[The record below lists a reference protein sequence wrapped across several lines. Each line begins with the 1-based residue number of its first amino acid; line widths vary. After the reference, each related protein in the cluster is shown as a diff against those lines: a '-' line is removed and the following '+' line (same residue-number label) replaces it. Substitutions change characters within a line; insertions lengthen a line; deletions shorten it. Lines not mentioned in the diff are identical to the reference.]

1 MTKKEYHQLY
11 YINKRKYNQDWKQ
24 QRHQYYIDN
33 REEILHKYRT
43 EQYKKMIKIRD
54 KIEYI
59 YRDRTATIIIDKP
72 ILIRIGNC
80 F

>member
-1 MTKKEYHQLY
+1 MTKKEYHYWY
-11 YINKRKYNQDWKQ
+11 YINNRKYNQDWKQ
-24 QRHQYYIDN
+24 QRHEYYLNN
-33 REEILHKYRT
+33 RESILHKYRT
-43 EQYKKMIKIRD
+43 EQYKNSIKIRD

-72 ILIRIGNC
+72 ILIKIGNC